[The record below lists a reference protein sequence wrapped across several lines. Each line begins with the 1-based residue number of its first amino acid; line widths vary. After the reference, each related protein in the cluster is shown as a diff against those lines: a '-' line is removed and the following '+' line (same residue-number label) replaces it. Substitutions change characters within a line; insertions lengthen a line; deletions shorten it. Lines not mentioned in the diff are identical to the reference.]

1 MVSAEELGDLRGAPP
16 LGSGLAAGDGC
27 VESLGIG
34 ISDGSTVGVISGV
47 GSLLVVGAGDIA
59 EVGEELSSAITG
71 ATRVSIAPKEQSAM
85 NRLARTFDLPEAM

>member
-1 MVSAEELGDLRGAPP
+1 
-16 LGSGLAAGDGC
+16 
-27 VESLGIG
+27 
-34 ISDGSTVGVISGV
+34 VISGV